1 MLLKQFNR
9 LSLIIKHATHARAIF
24 YQLALDGYLAPVFT
38 VLSRRGVLVP
48 SLVFTLLLSLIC
60 LLWGDVSRI
69 VMVTDTSYVVAMMC
83 LHLGM
88 WLRRKHPQVLA
99 PWWSLGIFFME
110 AVVFFI
116 GGWAWGWQDWTV
128 GVLLPIAIMIIDLM
142 IRLIPWGPFRPQWW
156 IKKQSQQTY
165 NPKQDFV
172 ATQVIV
178 LLLLVCIAMIITWLL
193 KGILSN
199 NLSDAS
205 KDIFV
210 VLLVAIAFLSVAIAC
225 WTSLPQ
231 VAAIDEARKHAENIF
246 ITALDTVV
254 DTILVVDE
262 YGIINQANPATELL
276 FGIKIYNLIG
286 SCVLSVLNY
295 QLKSINLL

>member
-1 MLLKQFNR
+1 
-9 LSLIIKHATHARAIF
+9 
-24 YQLALDGYLAPVFT
+24 
-38 VLSRRGVLVP
+38 
-48 SLVFTLLLSLIC
+48 
-60 LLWGDVSRI
+60 
-69 VMVTDTSYVVAMMC
+69 
-83 LHLGM
+83 
-88 WLRRKHPQVLA
+88 
-99 PWWSLGIFFME
+99 
-110 AVVFFI
+110 
-116 GGWAWGWQDWTV
+116 
-128 GVLLPIAIMIIDLM
+128 MIIDLM